1 MEKDKGKNTGH
12 IGYLWEGEVG
22 ERADM
27 NEREV
32 SEIKDVEP
40 CKYFLFKTQECFIY
54 IYLKSKRGAA
64 PSRKQFSWKI
74 PVLNTRRSGLV
85 FPPSLKVTGLVTE
98 VFSFYR

>member
-12 IGYLWEGEVG
+12 IGYLWGGEVG

-40 CKYFLFKTQECFIY
+40 CKYFLFKTKECY
-54 IYLKSKRGAA
+54 IGQAVDLA
-64 PSRKQFSWKI
+64 SRWKDHAKC
-74 PVLNTRRSGLV
+74 GLHIDS
-85 FPPSLKVTGLVTE
+85 PAGN
-98 VFSFYR
+98 